1 MGLFDKDK
9 AYLVDI
15 MGVATI
21 VRIGQERYDDI
32 YGEPTVMYS
41 LGFYNKALEDLGDN
55 DDHTF
60 EPMKKDKTTGCNI
73 ATWKRLKEYQLPFS
87 ETGYRSDFSNIVKEG
102 TYESLEQVITESAI
116 NNLKNCGITRERYF
130 DAETM
135 RDVPV
140 VRVIEEIPNV

>member
-1 MGLFDKDK
+1 MGLYDENKK
-9 AYLVDI
+9 YLVDI

-21 VRIGQERYDDI
+21 VKIGEERYDDI

-73 ATWKRLKEYQLPFS
+73 ATWKRLKQYRLPFS

-102 TYESLEQVITESAI
+102 TYGSYEEVIMESAI
-116 NNLKNCGITRERYF
+116 NNLRHVGIVRDKYF
-130 DAETM
+130 DANTFE
-135 RDVPV
+135 DKPIVSV
-140 VRVIEEIPNV
+140 VGEI

>member
-1 MGLFDKDK
+1 MGLYDKHK
-9 AYLVDI
+9 KYLVDI

-21 VRIGQERYDDI
+21 VEIGEERYDEI

-41 LGFYNKALEDLGDN
+41 LGFYNKALEDLGEN

-73 ATWKRLKEYQLPFS
+73 ATWKRLKPYRLPFS

-102 TYESLEQVITESAI
+102 TYGSYEEVIMESAK
-116 NNLKNCGITRERYF
+116 NNLREVGIIRDKYF
-130 DAETM
+130 DADTFE
-135 RDVPV
+135 DKPIVSV
-140 VRVIEEIPNV
+140 VGEI

>member
-1 MGLFDKDK
+1 MGLFNKDK
-9 AYLVDI
+9 SYLVDI

-21 VRIGQERYDDI
+21 VKIGEERYDEI
-32 YGEPTVMYS
+32 YGKPTVMYS

-87 ETGYRSDFSNIVKEG
+87 ETGYRSDFSQILPVG
-102 TYESLEQVITESAI
+102 TYNTYEEVIIDSAL
-116 NNLKNCGITRERYF
+116 NNLKNCGITREKYF

-135 RDVPV
+135 TDVPV
-140 VRVIEEIPNV
+140 VRVMGELQ

>member
-1 MGLFDKDK
+1 MGLYDKNK
-9 AYLVDI
+9 KYLVDI

-21 VRIGQERYDDI
+21 VEIGEERYDDI

-41 LGFYNKALEDLGDN
+41 LGFYNKALEDLGEN

-73 ATWKRLKEYQLPFS
+73 ATWKRLKQYRLPFS

-102 TYESLEQVITESAI
+102 TYGSYEEVIMESAI
-116 NNLKNCGITRERYF
+116 NNLRHVGIVRDKYF
-130 DAETM
+130 DANTFE
-135 RDVPV
+135 DKPIVSV
-140 VRVIEEIPNV
+140 VGEI

>member
-1 MGLFDKDK
+1 MGLYDKHK
-9 AYLVDI
+9 KYLVDI

-21 VRIGQERYDDI
+21 VEIGEERYDEI

-41 LGFYNKALEDLGDN
+41 LGFYNKALEDLGEN

-73 ATWKRLKEYQLPFS
+73 ATWKRLKQYRLPFS

-102 TYESLEQVITESAI
+102 TYGSYEEVIIESAI
-116 NNLKNCGITRERYF
+116 NNLRRAGINRSKYF
-130 DAETM
+130 DADSFE
-135 RDVPV
+135 DKPIVNV
-140 VRVIEEIPNV
+140 VGEI

>member
-1 MGLFDKDK
+1 MGLYDTNKT
-9 AYLVDI
+9 YLVDI

-21 VRIGQERYDDI
+21 VKIGEERYDDI

-41 LGFYNKALEDLGDN
+41 LGFYNKALEDLGEN

-73 ATWKRLKEYQLPFS
+73 ATWKRLKQYRLPFS

-102 TYESLEQVITESAI
+102 TYGSYEEVIMESAK
-116 NNLKNCGITRERYF
+116 NNLRQVGIVRDKYF
-130 DAETM
+130 DADTFE
-135 RDVPV
+135 DKPIVSV
-140 VRVIEEIPNV
+140 VGEI

>member
-1 MGLFDKDK
+1 MGLFDKTK
-9 AYLVDI
+9 KYLVDI

-21 VRIGQERYDDI
+21 VEVGEERYDDI

-41 LGFYNKALEDLGDN
+41 LGFYNKALEDLGEN

-73 ATWKRLKEYQLPFS
+73 ATWKRLKPYRLPFS

-102 TYESLEQVITESAI
+102 TYGSYEEVIMESAI
-116 NNLKNCGITRERYF
+116 NNLRHVGITRNKYF
-130 DAETM
+130 DAQTFE
-135 RDVPV
+135 DKPIVSV
-140 VRVIEEIPNV
+140 VGEI

>member
-1 MGLFDKDK
+1 MGLFDKEK
-9 AYLVDI
+9 KYLVDI

-21 VRIGQERYDDI
+21 VTIGQERYDDI

-41 LGFYNKALEDLGDN
+41 LGYYNKALEDLGDN

-87 ETGYRSDFSNIVKEG
+87 ETGYRSDFSSIVKEG
-102 TYESLEQVITESAI
+102 TYSSLEDVIIDSAL
-116 NNLKNCGITRERYF
+116 NTLKHSGITRDKYF

-135 RDVPV
+135 TDVPV
-140 VRVIEEIPNV
+140 VRIMGEMQ

>member
-1 MGLFDKDK
+1 MGLYDENKK
-9 AYLVDI
+9 YLVDI

-21 VRIGQERYDDI
+21 VTIGEERYDDI

-87 ETGYRSDFSNIVKEG
+87 ETGYRSDFSDIVKEG
-102 TYESLEQVITESAI
+102 TYGSYEEVIMDSAV
-116 NNLKNCGITRERYF
+116 NNLKHCGIMRDKYF

-135 RDVPV
+135 EQVPA
-140 VRVIEEIPNV
+140 VRVIKELQ